1 MTMVMNLIPFASIF
15 FTFTSTVGA
24 ALWAA
29 EIEKHAAYPGEKVD
43 VSGQESRTDGMK
55 KEL

>member
-1 MTMVMNLIPFASIF
+1 MSMIMSLIPLASIL

-29 EIEKHAAYPGEKVD
+29 EIEREASFPGETVD
-43 VSGQESRTDGMK
+43 ISGEGARKDAQK
-55 KEL
+55 KEF

>member
-1 MTMVMNLIPFASIF
+1 MLMNLIPLASTF
-15 FTFTSTVGA
+15 FTFTSAVGA

-29 EIEKHAAYPGEKVD
+29 EIEKKANYPGEKVD
-43 VSGQESRTDGMK
+43 VSGEESQRDGTE